1 MQRGGDAPLLSHLI
15 VGLAGLFGRLS
26 DQLDVGGLK
35 RLIRLRCD
43 LHTAVGTLADDQD
56 LRISIQ
62 HESQVVRV
70 HSVSLLAPPATDDVI
85 RQDDQVLAV
94 SLAIHDEVAEAI
106 GFDLGCTHRL
116 CTPFLLRCTCLTFY
130 SKSLSAAN
138 GDGSASMQFGSVAVG
153 GSLHREYTC
162 GIVWLQQ
169 KHLLGAAPVEV
180 LADVQKGHHN
190 RTDRV
195 PRGHPMQIGVALV
208 VWAVGYRGPFSGCG
222 FWGCIMES
230 PKFTFQEYETLEL
243 LVSART
249 GEGYP
254 VVITSSPAGEASGFC
269 FLDPSADD
277 YQIDMQGIGPGGS
290 DDRMLV
296 EFGCCLFNALFP
308 GPIAAVYRASLGRA
322 RAEGRGLRV
331 RLRVE
336 APELAA
342 LPWEYLCDGEEDRFL
357 ALSPETPLVR
367 HVPMPR
373 PSRPITVQPPLRVLV
388 VLCSPKNVQPLDA
401 KQEKAIVEQA
411 LDEWVQQGLVR
422 LQILERGLAAEI
434 GQAMRTFRP
443 HIFHFVG
450 HGQYAGERACVI
462 LEDEEGRAQLVGA
475 RRFREFFL
483 DIADTRLAILNA
495 CQLARPSSGRSL
507 VGMAPGLLWRNLSA
521 VVAMQSSILDR
532 TALVFSREFYRSLV
546 AGYPVDGALAEARK
560 GIFLETGSGP
570 LDWGIPVLFLRAQ
583 DGQLFELA
591 EEAKAVSEMPPPE
604 PIQPPM
610 TAEVVGR
617 DAELAYYGQALETR
631 RLAVITGMPGVG
643 KTALASILASRE
655 GKAGKIFWHTIH
667 RGEGIEE
674 VIWRLAGFLYWH
686 GRKDLWRTLQGIPL
700 GAERPP
706 PPAVLLDYL
715 CQELRGHGFL
725 VCLDDLDYVEDDPL
739 MEHFFRRMG
748 PMLQEGE
755 IQLIVTS
762 QRVPSFVRPEEI
774 QPLSGLGLEETAEF
788 LARRGLPLLGGE
800 EIKGRIWESAQLQ
813 QMQELMSADL
823 VANLHDRTEGNPT
836 FLAMAVDS
844 IRDTTTPVRT
854 ILHLF
859 EVQGIEQ
866 FLIEAIDGSLTAEE
880 RAVMSAMSVLLGY
893 SATRRAVE
901 AILDGQ
907 AVRGT
912 LRELRRRHV
921 LTVRED
927 EEGRKYKL
935 NSLVRHF
942 YYDLLSRRERQAMHL
957 RAAEHYETEEPDVL
971 KAVLHFERAG
981 ESERALLLAATK
993 AWDLI
998 NRGQVRPVRDL
1009 VERLAGQPISS
1020 SQQDLLHRLLGELEH
1035 LPDDLDEAIRQY
1047 ELPIQSVPIQH
1058 PHD

>member
-1 MQRGGDAPLLSHLI
+1 MLLGSVTVGASLHGGD
-15 VGLAGLFGRLS
+15 
-26 DQLDVGGLK
+26 
-35 RLIRLRCD
+35 
-43 LHTAVGTLADDQD
+43 
-56 LRISIQ
+56 
-62 HESQVVRV
+62 
-70 HSVSLLAPPATDDVI
+70 
-85 RQDDQVLAV
+85 
-94 SLAIHDEVAEAI
+94 
-106 GFDLGCTHRL
+106 
-116 CTPFLLRCTCLTFY
+116 
-130 SKSLSAAN
+130 
-138 GDGSASMQFGSVAVG
+138 
-153 GSLHREYTC
+153 TC
-162 GIVWLQQ
+162 GIMWLQQ
-169 KHLLGAAPVEV
+169 KHLLGVAPIEV

-190 RTDRV
+190 PTDGV
-195 PRGHPMQIGVALV
+195 QRGHPMQIGVAFF
-208 VWAVGYRGPFSGCG
+208 VWAIGYCAPFDVRG
-222 FWGCIMES
+222 FWGCIMEAPGS
-230 PKFTFQEYETLEL
+230 TVQEYESFEL
-243 LVSART
+243 LVSARA

-277 YQIDMQGIGPGGS
+277 YQIFLQGIEPGRS
-290 DDRMLV
+290 DDRVLA
-296 EFGCCLFNALFP
+296 EFGSNLFDSIFP
-308 GPIAAVYRASLGRA
+308 SPIAAVYRASLGLA

-373 PSRPITVQPPLRVLV
+373 RSRPIAVQPPLRVLL
-388 VLCSPKNVQPLDA
+388 VLCSPEDILPLDA
-401 KQEKAIVEQA
+401 EQEKTIVEQA
-411 LDEWVQQGLVR
+411 LDEWVKEGLVR
-422 LQILERGLAAEI
+422 LEILERGLAAEI

-450 HGQYAGERACVI
+450 HGQYARERACVI

-495 CQLARPSSGRSL
+495 CQLARPSSAQSL

-560 GIFLETGSGP
+560 GIFLEAGSGS

-583 DGQLFELA
+583 DGRLFELV
-591 EEAKAVSEMPPPE
+591 EEAEAESEMPPPE
-604 PIQPPM
+604 PIQPPT

-617 DAELAYYGQALETR
+617 DAELAHYVEVLETL

-643 KTALASILASRE
+643 KTALASVLASRV
-655 GKAGKIFWHTIH
+655 GRPSKVFWHTIH

-686 GRKDLWRTLQGIPL
+686 GRKDLWRRLQGTPL

-715 CQELRGHGFL
+715 CQELRGRGFL

-739 MEHFFRRMG
+739 MKHFFRRME

-762 QRVPSFVRPEEI
+762 QRLPSFVRPEQV
-774 QPLSGLGLEETAEF
+774 QPLSGLSLEETTEF
-788 LARRGLPLLGGE
+788 LARHGLPLQGGK
-800 EIKGRIWESAQLQ
+800 EIKGRIWDSAQLQ

-836 FLAMAVDS
+836 FLAMAVDA
-844 IRDTTTPVRT
+844 IRDTPTPVRT
-854 ILHLF
+854 ILRLF

-866 FLIEAIDGSLTAEE
+866 FLIEAIDDSLTTEE

-901 AILDGQ
+901 AILDGEP
-907 AVRGT
+907 VRGT
-912 LRELRRRHV
+912 LRELTRRHV
-921 LTVRED
+921 LTVRKD

-957 RAAEHYETEEPDVL
+957 RAAEHYEREEPDAL

-981 ESERALLLAATK
+981 ELERALLLAATQ
-993 AWDLI
+993 AWDLV
-998 NRGQVRPVRDL
+998 NRGQVRPMRGL
-1009 VERLAGQPISS
+1009 AERLVGQPISS

-1035 LPDDLDEAIRQY
+1035 LPDDINEAIRQY
-1047 ELPIQSVPIQH
+1047 DLPIRSANTQYRH
-1058 PHD
+1058 H